1 MNSRI
6 AEFDVPISVLTPDG
20 EGKAIAWMDF
30 GNDSLWI
37 VRLQSKDECWVYANT
52 EIQVEKIAPGI
63 APGLAVK
70 LIEAIKNTSFAIH
83 PPVAA
88 CPAYREALRWFEP
101 CPLSHDARD
110 AVMT

>member
-6 AEFDVPISVLTPDG
+6 AEFDIPISVLTPDG
-20 EGKAIAWMDF
+20 EGNAVAWMDF

-52 EIQVEKIAPGI
+52 EIQVEKIAPS
-63 APGLAVK
+63 LAVK
-70 LIEAIKNTSFAIH
+70 LGEAIKKTSLTRH

-88 CPAYREALRWFEP
+88 CPAYREALRWFKR
-101 CPLSHDARD
+101 CAGLSHAP
-110 AVMT
+110 

>member
-20 EGKAIAWMDF
+20 EGDAIAWMDF

-37 VRLQSKDECWVYANT
+37 VRLQSKDECWIYANT
-52 EIQVEKIAPGI
+52 EIQVGKI
-63 APGLAVK
+63 APGLAAQ
-70 LIEAIKNTSFAIH
+70 LSEAIKNTSLTIH

-101 CPLSHDARD
+101 CLLSHDARE

>member
-1 MNSRI
+1 MIMNSRI

-20 EGKAIAWMDF
+20 EGKAMAWMDF

-37 VRLQSKDECWVYANT
+37 VRLRSKDECWIYANT
-52 EIQVEKIAPGI
+52 EIQVEKIAPGL
-63 APGLAVK
+63 PVK
-70 LIEAIKNTSFAIH
+70 LSEAIKNAGLMIH

-101 CPLSHDARD
+101 CPLSHDARE

>member
-20 EGKAIAWMDF
+20 EGNAIAWMDF

-37 VRLQSKDECWVYANT
+37 VRLQSKDECWIYANT
-52 EIQVEKIAPGI
+52 EIQVDKI

-70 LIEAIKNTSFAIH
+70 LSEAIKNTSLLH
-83 PPVAA
+83 QPVTA

-101 CPLSHDARD
+101 CPLSRDARE